1 MEPLLPPRAMELLR
15 LAAAAPQGALTVTWD
30 SGDRADLK
38 VANALVKKALFK
50 LTGSKIISAGRK
62 GIEPSREHYFLLTW
76 AGWYFMGYCP
86 RHQHRP
92 CECRR
97 E

>member
-1 MEPLLPPRAMELLR
+1 MELLR
-15 LAAAAPQGALTVTWD
+15 LAATAPQGALTVAWD
-30 SGDRADLK
+30 SDQRADLK
-38 VANALVKKALFK
+38 VANALVRKALLK
-50 LTGSKIISAGRK
+50 VVGSKIISAGVK
-62 GIEPSREHYFLLTW
+62 GVEPSREHYYLLTW

-86 RHQHRP
+86 RHHHGQ